1 MSSDESKLLLLK
13 QRERNVIS
21 FFFWKVEKRPFFFLF
36 SLSFHASF
44 FPQKRLTCPFSCEIK
59 GRRRPFIKTRD
70 ERTQKHD
77 GNSSSL
83 CLFAAF
89 STGFAFE
96 TAFVLPLLRER
107 EKREKMNRFPRG
119 RTPFLFARRVAL
131 FVLMMTTMK
140 TTTATK
146 KTTSLKNKIALKTF
160 FSKIDFDKDGQ
171 LDAEELK
178 KYVASA
184 IGGIEFDEQKEIDSA
199 SHQTIEEMDG
209 KLDSDETISNAEF
222 VTFMEKNENV
232 ATARDV
238 KLWVKYALRFPQYAV
253 RFEENRITIDD
264 FPSLIMNDGELLK
277 THLFVENELH
287 KASISR
293 NLKRQMLH
301 LGETPSVP
309 KKAMAKVIVPRKKT
323 SKEDGEYVVSIKWL
337 DPDTRGTPPAHLF
350 VVKSVIVT
358 PGPLA
363 VGDRSGQWW
372 RKEDEDIEVKS
383 RRGSNEKEWRIEEVV
398 EWGEENALIVRN
410 CPKGAT
416 LKFKVIAYG
425 AFGASKA
432 ATTNEVKIPSG
443 RSSSS
448 LGVGNENSSNKYNS
462 GVNRGGKSNNNHNAV
477 VVEEPP
483 QTFLSMFWS
492 AMAILASTGG
502 VFVRL
507 YYLAKSWKQRNDY
520 KSDPLDG
527 SDEIV
532 LGGGNDNPNNDS
544 SDDVSIDAAVGIAAK
559 SPQKAVSA
567 LIKRAEKQLLDS
579 SRDLMEPE
587 AEPPSPKYAANT
599 NANATNSRGGN
610 VIGDAAMLITE
621 EDEKVNRTATPP
633 PRSTS
638 PPQSNV
644 ANSAETTTPSKATKK
659 VKRNGSSL
667 SLMSDKSLNAAASPA
682 KAALNAA
689 GLQTVR
695 PTASVQSQTTT
706 STTIKKGICTDPF
719 CSKKVK
725 GLFKS
730 PNAHYCGFCQH
741 KFCFSHVATSPHGA
755 RGKCMPESECVCLKC
770 FNVLDERKQKS
781 LLKNSDVLQ
790 KPEILEQMAR
800 KEKAAKRWKMIKNVV
815 KVSRMAEKRMEY
827 TRSRE

>member
-1 MSSDESKLLLLK
+1 M
-13 QRERNVIS
+13 
-21 FFFWKVEKRPFFFLF
+21 
-36 SLSFHASF
+36 
-44 FPQKRLTCPFSCEIK
+44 
-59 GRRRPFIKTRD
+59 
-70 ERTQKHD
+70 
-77 GNSSSL
+77 
-83 CLFAAF
+83 
-89 STGFAFE
+89 
-96 TAFVLPLLRER
+96 PLLRER
-107 EKREKMNRFPRG
+107 EKMNRFPKRG
-119 RTPFLFARRVAL
+119 RTLFLFVLHRVAL
-131 FVLMMTTMK
+131 LFALMMTTTTMK
-140 TTTATK
+140 TATTATTRE

-238 KLWVKYALRFPQYAV
+238 KLWVKYALRFPQYAG

-383 RRGSNEKEWRIEEVV
+383 RRGSSNEKEWRIEEVV

-448 LGVGNENSSNKYNS
+448 SLGVGNENSSNKYNS
-462 GVNRGGKSNNNHNAV
+462 GVNRGGKNNNNNNNAV

-599 NANATNSRGGN
+599 NANTMNNRGGN

-638 PPQSNV
+638 PQLNV

-659 VKRNGSSL
+659 VKRNGSSS
-667 SLMSDKSLNAAASPA
+667 SLMSDKSLNAASPA

-706 STTIKKGICTDPF
+706 STTIKKGICADPF

>member
-1 MSSDESKLLLLK
+1 
-13 QRERNVIS
+13 
-21 FFFWKVEKRPFFFLF
+21 
-36 SLSFHASF
+36 
-44 FPQKRLTCPFSCEIK
+44 
-59 GRRRPFIKTRD
+59 
-70 ERTQKHD
+70 
-77 GNSSSL
+77 
-83 CLFAAF
+83 
-89 STGFAFE
+89 
-96 TAFVLPLLRER
+96 
-107 EKREKMNRFPRG
+107 MNRFPKRG
-119 RTPFLFARRVAL
+119 RTLFLFVLHRVAL
-131 FVLMMTTMK
+131 LFALMMTTTTMK
-140 TTTATK
+140 TTTTATRE

-238 KLWVKYALRFPQYAV
+238 KLWVKYALRFPQYAG

-383 RRGSNEKEWRIEEVV
+383 RRGSSNEKEWRIEEVV

-448 LGVGNENSSNKYNS
+448 SLGVGNENSSNKYNS
-462 GVNRGGKSNNNHNAV
+462 GVNRGGKNNNNNNNNNAV

-599 NANATNSRGGN
+599 NANTMNNRGGN

-638 PPQSNV
+638 PQLNV

-659 VKRNGSSL
+659 VKRNGSSS
-667 SLMSDKSLNAAASPA
+667 SLMSDKSLNAASPA

-706 STTIKKGICTDPF
+706 STTIKKGICADPF

>member
-1 MSSDESKLLLLK
+1 MKSDRFTHISRVIFSSKRLLRFLLARLKRGGDPLLK
-13 QRERNVIS
+13 RETNEHKITT
-21 FFFWKVEKRPFFFLF
+21 KRYSS
-36 SLSFHASF
+36 SLSF
-44 FPQKRLTCPFSCEIK
+44 
-59 GRRRPFIKTRD
+59 
-70 ERTQKHD
+70 
-77 GNSSSL
+77 
-83 CLFAAF
+83 AAF
-89 STGFAFE
+89 FTGFAFE
-96 TAFVLPLLRER
+96 TAFVLPLLER
-107 EKREKMNRFPRG
+107 EKREKMNRSPRG
-119 RTPFLFARRVAL
+119 RTPFLFVHRVVL
-131 FVLMMTTMK
+131 FVLMMTMMTMK

-146 KTTSLKNKIALKTF
+146 KTTSLKNKSALKTF

-184 IGGIEFDEQKEIDSA
+184 IGGIEFDEQKEIESA
-199 SHQTIEEMDG
+199 SYQTIEEMDG

-238 KLWVKYALRFPQYAV
+238 KLWVKYALRFPQYAG

-372 RKEDEDIEVKS
+372 RKEDEDVEVKS

-527 SDEIV
+527 SDEIA

-638 PPQSNV
+638 PQLNV

-659 VKRNGSSL
+659 VKRNGSSS

-682 KAALNAA
+682 KAALNAAAA

-706 STTIKKGICTDPF
+706 STTIKKGICADPF

>member
-1 MSSDESKLLLLK
+1 
-13 QRERNVIS
+13 
-21 FFFWKVEKRPFFFLF
+21 
-36 SLSFHASF
+36 
-44 FPQKRLTCPFSCEIK
+44 
-59 GRRRPFIKTRD
+59 
-70 ERTQKHD
+70 
-77 GNSSSL
+77 
-83 CLFAAF
+83 
-89 STGFAFE
+89 
-96 TAFVLPLLRER
+96 
-107 EKREKMNRFPRG
+107 MNRFPRG
-119 RTPFLFARRVAL
+119 RTPFLFVHLVVL
-131 FVLMMTTMK
+131 FVVMTTTTMK

-146 KTTSLKNKIALKTF
+146 KTSLKNKIALKTF

-178 KYVASA
+178 KYVANA
-184 IGGIEFDEQKEIDSA
+184 IGGIEFDEQKEIESA
-199 SHQTIEEMDG
+199 SYQTIEEMDG

-238 KLWVKYALRFPQYAV
+238 KLWVKYALRFPQYAG

-383 RRGSNEKEWRIEEVV
+383 RRGSSNEKEWRIEEVV

-448 LGVGNENSSNKYNS
+448 LGVGNENSSNKYYNS

-599 NANATNSRGGN
+599 NANTTNNRGGN

-621 EDEKVNRTATPP
+621 KDEKVNRTATPP

-644 ANSAETTTPSKATKK
+644 ANSAETTTPSKATRK
-659 VKRNGSSL
+659 VKRNGSSS

-682 KAALNAA
+682 KAALNAAAA

-706 STTIKKGICTDPF
+706 STTIKKGICADPF

-741 KFCFSHVATSPHGA
+741 KFCFAHVATSPHGA

-790 KPEILEQMAR
+790 KPEILEHMAR

>member
-1 MSSDESKLLLLK
+1 LTEKRDFVARLKRGGDPLLKHATNEAHERKIRRKSGRTKTTILFRALLLN
-13 QRERNVIS
+13 RFR
-21 FFFWKVEKRPFFFLF
+21 
-36 SLSFHASF
+36 
-44 FPQKRLTCPFSCEIK
+44 C
-59 GRRRPFIKTRD
+59 
-70 ERTQKHD
+70 
-77 GNSSSL
+77 
-83 CLFAAF
+83 FAA
-89 STGFAFE
+89 E
-96 TAFVLPLLRER
+96 KLER
-107 EKREKMNRFPRG
+107 EEREKMNRFPRG
-119 RTPFLFARRVAL
+119 RTTFLFVHGVVLL
-131 FVLMMTTMK
+131 FVLMITMEKGTTKFSAVYAAKADDENDENDVALSSMRKKTMT
-140 TTTATK
+140 AK
-146 KTTSLKNKIALKTF
+146 KTTLKNENALKTF
-160 FSKIDFDKDGQ
+160 FQKIDFDSDGQ

-178 KYVASA
+178 KYVANA
-184 IGGIEFDEQKEIDSA
+184 IGGLDFDEREEIESA

-209 KLDSDETISNAEF
+209 KLDADETISNQEF

-238 KLWVKYALRFPQYAV
+238 KLWVKYALRFPQYAG

-448 LGVGNENSSNKYNS
+448 SSLGVGNENSSNKYNS
-462 GVNRGGKSNNNHNAV
+462 GVNRGGKSNNNNAV

-532 LGGGNDNPNNDS
+532 LGGGNDHPNDS
-544 SDDVSIDAAVGIAAK
+544 NDDVSIDAAVGIAAK

-587 AEPPSPKYAANT
+587 AEPPSPKYAAT
-599 NANATNSRGGN
+599 NANTTNSRGGN

-638 PPQSNV
+638 PQLHV
-644 ANSAETTTPSKATKK
+644 ANSAETTTTSKATRK
-659 VKRNGSSL
+659 VKRNGSSS
-667 SLMSDKSLNAAASPA
+667 SLMSDKSLNAASPA
-682 KAALNAA
+682 KTALNAA

-706 STTIKKGICTDPF
+706 STTIKKGICADPF

-827 TRSRE
+827 TRSREQQQM

>member
-1 MSSDESKLLLLK
+1 MYFF
-13 QRERNVIS
+13 
-21 FFFWKVEKRPFFFLF
+21 FFFWKVKSDRFTHISRVIFSSKRLLRFLLARLKRGGDPLLKRETNEHKITTKRYSS
-36 SLSFHASF
+36 SLSF
-44 FPQKRLTCPFSCEIK
+44 
-59 GRRRPFIKTRD
+59 
-70 ERTQKHD
+70 
-77 GNSSSL
+77 
-83 CLFAAF
+83 AAF
-89 STGFAFE
+89 FTGFAFE
-96 TAFVLPLLRER
+96 TAFVLPLLER
-107 EKREKMNRFPRG
+107 EKREKMNRSPRG
-119 RTPFLFARRVAL
+119 RTPFLFVHRVVL
-131 FVLMMTTMK
+131 FVLMMTMMTMK

-146 KTTSLKNKIALKTF
+146 KTTSLKNKSALKTF

-184 IGGIEFDEQKEIDSA
+184 IGGIEFDEQKEIESA
-199 SHQTIEEMDG
+199 SYQTIEEMDG

-238 KLWVKYALRFPQYAV
+238 KLWVKYALRFPQYAG

-350 VVKSVIVT
+350 LVKSVIVT

-363 VGDRSGQWW
+363 VGDRSSQWW

-527 SDEIV
+527 SDEIA

-638 PPQSNV
+638 PQLNV

-659 VKRNGSSL
+659 VKRNGSSS

-682 KAALNAA
+682 KAALNAAAA

-706 STTIKKGICTDPF
+706 STTIKKGICADPF

-730 PNAHYCGFCQH
+730 PNAHYCGFCHH

>member
-1 MSSDESKLLLLK
+1 
-13 QRERNVIS
+13 
-21 FFFWKVEKRPFFFLF
+21 
-36 SLSFHASF
+36 
-44 FPQKRLTCPFSCEIK
+44 
-59 GRRRPFIKTRD
+59 
-70 ERTQKHD
+70 
-77 GNSSSL
+77 
-83 CLFAAF
+83 
-89 STGFAFE
+89 
-96 TAFVLPLLRER
+96 
-107 EKREKMNRFPRG
+107 MNRFPRG
-119 RTPFLFARRVAL
+119 RTPFLFVHVVL
-131 FVLMMTTMK
+131 FVLMMMMMK
-140 TTTATK
+140 MTTATK
-146 KTTSLKNKIALKTF
+146 KTLKNKIALKTF

-184 IGGIEFDEQKEIDSA
+184 IGGIEFDEQKEIESA
-199 SHQTIEEMDG
+199 SYQTIEEMDG

-238 KLWVKYALRFPQYAV
+238 KLWVKYALRFPQYAG

-383 RRGSNEKEWRIEEVV
+383 RRGSSNEKEWRIEEVV

-448 LGVGNENSSNKYNS
+448 SLGVGNENSSNKYNS
-462 GVNRGGKSNNNHNAV
+462 GVNRGGKSNNNNNAV

-599 NANATNSRGGN
+599 NANTTNSRGGN

-638 PPQSNV
+638 PQLNV

-659 VKRNGSSL
+659 VKRNGSSS
-667 SLMSDKSLNAAASPA
+667 SLMSDKSLNAASPA
-682 KAALNAA
+682 KAALNAAAA

-706 STTIKKGICTDPF
+706 SATIKKGICADPF